1 MDIIK
6 GGVDQSP
13 FVDTISMS
21 ASIDS
26 EDIDFESWYGIQ
38 ETRKQ
43 QREDPD
49 ISKILTMK
57 RKGESPKMTELT
69 PGTRLYQ
76 LAKDF
81 DRFMLKRG
89 LLHRN
94 TTTNGDCR
102 EQVVL
107 PLTLLD
113 YVLDSLHDQAGH
125 QCRECTLSLV
135 QDRFFWPGMWTDIEN
150 KIKACERCIKP
161 RARTNNK
168 APLVN
173 ITSV

>member
-1 MDIIK
+1 MYDSPNLRQNHRPQKILEKIGVVRCRRVGFKSFTDQQMMDIIK

-49 ISKILTMK
+49 ISKTWTMK

-89 LLHRN
+89 LLYRN

-102 EQVVL
+102 
-107 PLTLLD
+107 
-113 YVLDSLHDQAGH
+113 
-125 QCRECTLSLV
+125 
-135 QDRFFWPGMWTDIEN
+135 
-150 KIKACERCIKP
+150 
-161 RARTNNK
+161 
-168 APLVN
+168 
-173 ITSV
+173 